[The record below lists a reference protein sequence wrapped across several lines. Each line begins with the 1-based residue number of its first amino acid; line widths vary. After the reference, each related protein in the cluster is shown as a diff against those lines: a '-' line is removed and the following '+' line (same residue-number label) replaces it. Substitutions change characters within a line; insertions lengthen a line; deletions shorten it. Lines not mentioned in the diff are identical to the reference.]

1 MKRWYLIPILL
12 TWVVLMNAQETK
24 LFWDGDDWTA
34 IDKVTAQYP
43 EYNFRI
49 KNAYLSGL
57 FDGKLF
63 YQLRTRA
70 LRPALADTIFKD
82 LLEPAGSQRLIQGLD
97 QFYRDPARR
106 YLPLPLAV
114 IATIMMQNDY
124 PQTETDQYILAG
136 KRWINELLY
145 RLPSR

>member
-12 TWVVLMNAQETK
+12 IWVVLMNAQETK

-43 EYNFRI
+43 EYNSRI

-63 YQLRTRA
+63 YQLRIRA
-70 LRPALADTIFKD
+70 LHPALADTIFKD
-82 LLEPAGSQRLIQGLD
+82 LLEPAGSQRLIQGVD

-114 IATIMMQNDY
+114 IATIMMQNGY

-136 KRWINELLY
+136 KKWINELLY
-145 RLPSR
+145 RLPPR